1 MRLGRGLFINS
12 RRFFLFKGNSMED
25 IDREILE
32 ANQKTVSDNFNFS
45 ESQINQL
52 KKMIRKENQSIVTA
66 AQRYKDQND
75 YLKGRYDSSK
85 QNFDQ
90 YCEIGAKTIDANP
103 TLRKAFRE
111 AENRA
116 EFLYD
121 VGVREAAFQEKMAA
135 QQGAAQNQQPFYQPQ
150 QGPAQQPYPAQAAPA
165 PQYNFPQQ
173 VQQVP
178 PPAYP
183 MTPEP
188 QQGSAPYAGNLD
200 PRNVPWKSL
209 TAEQFE
215 KYSSALGIPI

>member
-1 MRLGRGLFINS
+1 MD
-12 RRFFLFKGNSMED
+12 E

-32 ANQKTVSDNFNFS
+32 ANQKNVSENFNFS

-103 TLRKAFRE
+103 TLRKALRE
-111 AENRA
+111 ADNKA

-121 VGVREAAFQEKMAA
+121 VGIREAAFQEKIASQQQGGQQPAA
-135 QQGAAQNQQPFYQPQ
+135 QPVYNQPQAANQQYAYPQ
-150 QGPAQQPYPAQAAPA
+150 PAQPAMQPT
-165 PQYNFPQQ
+165 
-173 VQQVP
+173 
-178 PPAYP
+178 YP

-188 QQGSAPYAGNLD
+188 QQGSAPYAGTID
-200 PRNVPWKSL
+200 PRNVPWKDLS
-209 TAEQFE
+209 AEQFE
-215 KYSSALGIPI
+215 KYSKAMGIPI

>member
-1 MRLGRGLFINS
+1 MD
-12 RRFFLFKGNSMED
+12 D

-32 ANQKTVSDNFNFS
+32 ANQRNVSENFNFS

-75 YLKGRYDSSK
+75 YLKGRYDSTK

-103 TLRKAFRE
+103 TLRKALRE
-111 AENRA
+111 ADNKA

-121 VGVREAAFQEKMAA
+121 VGVREAAFQEKMASQR
-135 QQGAAQNQQPFYQPQ
+135 QQVGSPQQPFG
-150 QGPAQQPYPAQAAPA
+150 QGQVAA
-165 PQYNFPQQ
+165 PQYQYPQQ
-173 VQQVP
+173 AQQAP
-178 PPAYP
+178 QSSFT

-188 QQGSAPYAGNLD
+188 QQGSAPYAGTVD
-200 PRNVPWKSL
+200 PNHIPWKDLSVD
-209 TAEQFE
+209 QFE
-215 KYSSALGIPI
+215 KYSRALGISI